1 MREFGNSKTIRGTL
15 NDLRLVHLPVRP
27 RSYEWKWIT
36 PHYKKSGASAAA
48 RAYVSTMTLVLINPP
63 SPFDTLA
70 TWQRHLADV
79 RRLSD
84 DTLLKAELIKTAKEA
99 IESRTNRSYLP
110 DTRAGGLQCRSSLH
124 GHDHSRHRWGIDLY
138 LGRR

>member
-1 MREFGNSKTIRGTL
+1 M
-15 NDLRLVHLPVRP
+15 
-27 RSYEWKWIT
+27 
-36 PHYKKSGASAAA
+36 
-48 RAYVSTMTLVLINPP
+48 LIDPP

-84 DTLLKAELIKTAKEA
+84 DTLLKAEPIKTAKEA

-110 DTRAGGLQCRSSLH
+110 DMRSGGCNVGVPPH
-124 GHDHSRHRWGIDLY
+124 GHDHSRRRWGINLY
-138 LGRR
+138 VGRR